1 MSFQT
6 KTFTKEKQRP
16 VHQHCEISNTKDKEK
31 ILQDYIKEKKYQ
43 ITYIGSVISK
53 NKNVL
58 KNLGEGYTL

>member
-1 MSFQT
+1 M
-6 KTFTKEKQRP
+6 
-16 VHQHCEISNTKDKEK
+16 HQHCEISNTKDKEK